1 MCQPRA
7 SSYDSC
13 DSPNGI
19 TRALLLLQCCEARG
33 QLYDDPSPPTS
44 HELPSPHTPWQM
56 DITQHPAATTYL
68 SKVSQK
74 KRAVKNFISWKS
86 SQSPSIRH
94 RANIREHSKHR
105 YIQPSCTAAEHGLC
119 ARLPPSFGHYTA
131 LNIVGKD
138 PTDQSTS
145 WMSTTDEPSD
155 HEPMLASPV
164 HVCPLARSSWF
175 PPHAWGHAE
184 RKYFS

>member
-44 HELPSPHTPWQM
+44 HELPSPT
-56 DITQHPAATTYL
+56 HPDKWTSPSTATTYL

-74 KRAVKNFISWKS
+74 KKKKKKKQRAVKNFISWK
-86 SQSPSIRH
+86 
-94 RANIREHSKHR
+94 
-105 YIQPSCTAAEHGLC
+105 
-119 ARLPPSFGHYTA
+119 
-131 LNIVGKD
+131 
-138 PTDQSTS
+138 
-145 WMSTTDEPSD
+145 
-155 HEPMLASPV
+155 
-164 HVCPLARSSWF
+164 
-175 PPHAWGHAE
+175 
-184 RKYFS
+184 